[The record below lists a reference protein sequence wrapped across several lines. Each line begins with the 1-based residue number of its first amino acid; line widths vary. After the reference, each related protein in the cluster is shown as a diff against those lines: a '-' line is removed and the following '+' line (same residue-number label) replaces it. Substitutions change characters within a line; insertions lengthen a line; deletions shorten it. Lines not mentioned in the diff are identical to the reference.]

1 MSFTFGS
8 GHGTLGG
15 PMGSRAK
22 KIETDMHP
30 DMHPD
35 IQYKN
40 VNEIAIVIVVSLFLM
55 KLWP

>member
-8 GHGTLGG
+8 GHGALGG
-15 PMGSRAK
+15 PRGSRAK

-30 DMHPD
+30 DRHTD

-40 VNEIAIVIVVSLFLM
+40 VNEIAIVASLFLM

>member
-8 GHGTLGG
+8 GHGALGE
-15 PMGSRAK
+15 PRGSRAK

-30 DMHPD
+30 DRHTD

-40 VNEIAIVIVVSLFLM
+40 VNEIAIVASLFLM